1 MKRGNQIGVLGTG
14 AWGLALSSALSKKNI
29 VNLFFVSEKDFKKVS
44 ETGSSNFLASFNLS
58 SNIKL
63 KNDLHD
69 LCECKYIFIAVPA
82 QRMRENLNLISNV
95 SNSSTIVICNKG
107 IEKETNKLMS
117 EVTLQ
122 ILPNSNVIIL
132 SGPNLANEVA
142 QNLPTAFV
150 LSSVKKSTLNELGN
164 LICNKNFRPYYNNDI
179 VGTQLGGAIKNVIAI
194 ACGVTVAR
202 KLGENARASVITRG
216 LQEII
221 YLGKK
226 MGANEKTFYGLSGIG
241 DLNLTC
247 NSEKS
252 RNFKLGFNLAKGLN
266 FKEIENMNFLAEGFY
281 SCESVNSLAQKFGI
295 EVPICNAVNDLIN
308 GYSID
313 KIIDKL
319 LARPLQ
325 YEDI

>member
-1 MKRGNQIGVLGTG
+1 MKTESQIGVLGTG
-14 AWGLALSSALSKKNI
+14 AWGLALSSAISKKNN
-29 VNLFFVSEKDFKKVS
+29 VNLFFVSSKDFKKVS
-44 ETGSSNFLASFNLS
+44 ETGSSDFLASFNLS

-63 KNDLHD
+63 KNDLQY
-69 LCECKYIFIAVPA
+69 LRECKYIFIAVPA

-95 SNSSTIVICNKG
+95 SQQSTIVICNKG

-122 ILPNSNVIIL
+122 ILPNSSVIVL

-150 LSSVKKSTLNELGN
+150 LSSVNNSNLNELGN
-164 LICNKNFRPYYNNDI
+164 LISNKNFRPYYNNDI
-179 VGTQLGGAIKNVIAI
+179 IGTQLGGAVKNVIAI
-194 ACGVTVAR
+194 ACGVTVAQ

-252 RNFKLGFNLAKGLN
+252 RNFKFGFNLGKGLSL
-266 FKEIENMNFLAEGFY
+266 KEIENMNFLAEGFY
-281 SCESVNSLAQKFGI
+281 SCESVNSLARKFGI
-295 EVPICNAVNDLIN
+295 DVPICNAVKNLIN
-308 GYSID
+308 GCSID